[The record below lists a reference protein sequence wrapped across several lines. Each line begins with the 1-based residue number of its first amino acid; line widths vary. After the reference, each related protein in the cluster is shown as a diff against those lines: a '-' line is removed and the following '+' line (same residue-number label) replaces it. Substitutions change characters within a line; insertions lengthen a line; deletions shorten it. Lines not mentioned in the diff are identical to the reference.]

1 MQRDFERRIRWN
13 TQAVH
18 RGDCVAASRFAYFGR
33 RVRECVRNGGAEEW
47 LVVVVIPALAM
58 FRARRSTC
66 AAPSRTECPVTSRTA
81 CGTRRERRLFYV
93 LRQTLTPFTKS
104 IESNAI
110 ALVGHDDQTSSG
122 RCPPCAFCRRSF
134 VGVEEGI
141 TLEHF
146 KLYEGSGEGGCVEPN
161 PAIPPTDV
169 ESHVNASAR
178 YGARR
183 AATATTFVERATTGT
198 RTQNRAALPFVF
210 RDDRRPTKDPELRH
224 ILPFGL

>member
-1 MQRDFERRIRWN
+1 MEYTGGPPGRLRSSVPLRLFRATRPGMRPQRRR
-13 TQAVH
+13 
-18 RGDCVAASRFAYFGR
+18 R
-33 RVRECVRNGGAEEW
+33 RVAGCRRDTSTCDV
-47 LVVVVIPALAM
+47 P
-58 FRARRSTC
+58 ARRSTC

-122 RCPPCAFCRRSF
+122 RCPPCALCRRSF
-134 VGVEEGI
+134 VGVAEGI

-146 KLYEGSGEGGCVEPN
+146 KLHEDSGEGGCVEPH

-183 AATATTFVERATTGT
+183 AATAT
-198 RTQNRAALPFVF
+198 P
-210 RDDRRPTKDPELRH
+210 
-224 ILPFGL
+224 